1 MEKKIYP
8 ILLAFCTPVYC
19 YHKITLEAREGY
31 AEFTRVGGDTFAV
44 ARQLVYLDSNSL
56 DTQLQSGNVTPGVRQ
71 HPLSRRPA
79 AYGCTSVRP
88 SLPSPELSRA
98 QDFKVIS
105 QLFLSLFLAIVV
117 HLKESKTYKYS
128 FFSLF

>member
-1 MEKKIYP
+1 VATLLQESDS
-8 ILLAFCTPVYC
+8 ILFLDAQQRMG
-19 YHKITLEAREGY
+19 A
-31 AEFTRVGGDTFAV
+31 AV
-44 ARQLVYLDSNSL
+44 
-56 DTQLQSGNVTPGVRQ
+56 LQ
-71 HPLSRRPA
+71 
-79 AYGCTSVRP
+79 P

-128 FFSLF
+128 FFFSFLTHSKL